1 MVVRSLA
8 FAAALLVSTP
18 AFAQVEAS
26 LSEARVTPVLTLQV
40 SEEVTREPDIVR
52 FSYGFSEE
60 TDTARE
66 ALNAATRRIDEL
78 VAALEAAGI
87 DRDDITTSNI
97 SLNRRYDYSGR
108 QPRFL
113 GYSGSA
119 NMSFETTMDADIPA
133 LLDRLG
139 EAEVS
144 SVNGPSFDLEDR
156 LSLRALARERALA
169 RADAEAND
177 YARLRGYARARLVS
191 LEEGQSFYSSPTIV
205 VTGTRTMN
213 VSAPPPPP
221 PPPAPER
228 GGSTLLGA
236 EIGEQVT
243 IRVQYTLEN

>member
-8 FAAALLVSTP
+8 ILAAFTLASP

-26 LSEARVTPVLTLQV
+26 LTEARATPVLTLQV

-52 FSYGFSEE
+52 FSLGLNEE
-60 TDTARE
+60 TTTARE

-78 VAALEAAGI
+78 VAVLEAAGI

-108 QPRFL
+108 EPRFL

-119 NMSFETTMDADIPA
+119 SMSFETTMDADIPV
-133 LLDRLG
+133 LLDKLG

-156 LSLRALARERALA
+156 LSLRAQARKRALA
-169 RADAEAND
+169 RADVEAGE
-177 YARLRGYARARLVS
+177 YARLRGFARARLVS

-221 PPPAPER
+221 PPPMPER
-228 GGSTLLGA
+228 GGGTLLGA